1 MLPLFFI
8 LMIVGLS
15 ILVNYLR
22 SEEITWL
29 TYYIG
34 TMVGFLISGIVLDLW
49 NWRSRKREEEKKSKE
64 NSKRRYV

>member
-1 MLPLFFI
+1 MLPLLFI
-8 LMIVGLS
+8 LIVVGLS
-15 ILVNYLR
+15 IVVNYLR

-49 NWRSRKREEEKKSKE
+49 NWRSRKREEEKKRKE
-64 NSKRRYV
+64 NSKKRYV

>member
-34 TMVGFLISGIVLDLW
+34 TMVGFLISGIVLNLW
-49 NWRSRKREEEKKSKE
+49 NWRSRKREEEKKSKK

>member
-34 TMVGFLISGIVLDLW
+34 TMVGFLISGIVLNLW
-49 NWRSRKREEEKKSKE
+49 NWRNRKREEEKKSKE